1 MAIALAN
8 KTSGNITLPD
18 NSTVTVDWSGAF
30 TPTAGS
36 TIVLVISSLS
46 NSATAVEVTPAA
58 GWSTAAM
65 TNSGAL
71 DCWVL
76 YKPNVTTS
84 DTSVVL
90 TVNDIASAQNGVYS
104 VYELTGARTSGSID
118 AAGTAEDENY
128 VASANTTIQCGTTS
142 TLTYGAG
149 IALAVAAID
158 SAANWSSGAWSS
170 GWTNEITIDRS
181 TSTGHRVA
189 SKSFSATTALSASF
203 GSITSDECYGA
214 IVAIYDATT
223 GTTVTPGVGSL
234 VITGQA
240 PTVSATAHQTVT
252 TGLGALE
259 ITGYAPTVDIAASG
273 TKVDTGLGELTLTGL
288 APTLNITEHQ
298 TVATGAGALV
308 VTGYAPTL
316 ETTGPITVTTGLGS
330 LEITG
335 HVPTIQTTQP
345 IVVSPE
351 VAALSINGYA
361 PTITVTSSVRGRARR
376 RYYHYIIND
385 KDEEKARRDAE
396 YAARRLRMEIQAG
409 ERKARKD
416 NAAMA
421 QEVYRRMV
429 ALRQELTLV
438 ENYLDERDEA
448 DEIAE
453 LMNIL

>member
-30 TPTAGS
+30 TPSAGS

-46 NSATAVEVTPAA
+46 NSATAVEVTPAS

-90 TVNDIASAQNGVYS
+90 TVNDIAAAQNGVYS

-118 AAGTAEDENY
+118 SAGTSEDENY

-214 IVAIYDATT
+214 IVAIYEATT
-223 GTTVTPGVGSL
+223 GGTGTLSKTLGAATLSATGEVDIAGALSKTLAAATVLATGEIALAGALSKSLDAATLVSAGTIGATGVGSL
-234 VITGQA
+234 
-240 PTVSATAHQTVT
+240 SQT
-252 TGLGALE
+252 LGAVTLVGTGTLSIAGQSAITLGAATLASTGE
-259 ITGYAPTVDIAASG
+259 IKLSGALARTLADLTLSGSGSLAGALTGALSQTLGAATLIASGALTISGSLSKTLGTITLVASDTSYTPAAARTLAIGAEMRRLDIAAESRRC
-273 TKVDTGLGELTLTGL
+273 TIPPETRTWS
-288 APTLNITEHQ
+288 PT
-298 TVATGAGALV
+298 
-308 VTGYAPTL
+308 
-316 ETTGPITVTTGLGS
+316 
-330 LEITG
+330 
-335 HVPTIQTTQP
+335 
-345 IVVSPE
+345 
-351 VAALSINGYA
+351 
-361 PTITVTSSVRGRARR
+361 
-376 RYYHYIIND
+376 
-385 KDEEKARRDAE
+385 
-396 YAARRLRMEIQAG
+396 
-409 ERKARKD
+409 
-416 NAAMA
+416 
-421 QEVYRRMV
+421 
-429 ALRQELTLV
+429 
-438 ENYLDERDEA
+438 
-448 DEIAE
+448 
-453 LMNIL
+453 